1 MERTRGQGSV
11 QKAVAETS
19 ARDRIKLVVGLLALG
34 ALILFLLQN
43 LQEVAIHFLWFDWS
57 TRMIWA
63 LLASA
68 IVGALAMVL
77 FATLRRD
84 RSAHR

>member
-1 MERTRGQGSV
+1 MERTRGGGSV

-19 ARDRIKLVVGLLALG
+19 VRDRIKLVAGIVALAT
-34 ALILFLLQN
+34 LILFLLQN
-43 LQEVAIHFLWFDWS
+43 LQEVDIHFLWFEWS

-68 IVGALAMVL
+68 IVGALAIVL

-84 RSAHR
+84 RTQR